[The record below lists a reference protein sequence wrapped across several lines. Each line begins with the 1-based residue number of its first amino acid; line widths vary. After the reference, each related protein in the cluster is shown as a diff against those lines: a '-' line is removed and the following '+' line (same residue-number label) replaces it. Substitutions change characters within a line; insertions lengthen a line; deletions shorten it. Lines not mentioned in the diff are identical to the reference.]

1 VSGSDVRTIMLAA
14 GVLGA
19 VLATLVLTGCGASQD
34 ARSDAGTCP
43 MPRDHAADLQ
53 ARQGQRDGLFMVLGE
68 CESRAELAAPGFASL
83 VYESCL
89 VEHNLP

>member
-1 VSGSDVRTIMLAA
+1 MLAA

-53 ARQGQRDGLFMVLGE
+53 ARQSQRDGLFMVLGE
-68 CESRAELAAPGFASL
+68 CEERAQAVAPGFATL
-83 VYESCL
+83 AYESCL
-89 VEHNLP
+89 AEHNVP